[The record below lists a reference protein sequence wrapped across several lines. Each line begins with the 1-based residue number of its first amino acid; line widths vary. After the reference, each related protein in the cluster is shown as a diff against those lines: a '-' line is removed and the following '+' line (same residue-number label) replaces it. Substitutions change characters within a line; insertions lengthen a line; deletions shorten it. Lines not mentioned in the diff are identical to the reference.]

1 MYSGDC
7 SKMSEEQ
14 KEILEQQNL
23 PGQDAKQNVQVEKE
37 GSETLP
43 DDTVSNTETAPMKKH
58 RESKWKIKKFDLY
71 IIKNFLGTFAFA
83 ILLLCA
89 IVIVFDT
96 NEKLDA
102 VLTAPVSATVF
113 QYFMN
118 FLPFILSQFSPL
130 FTFISVIFF
139 TSRLADRSEII
150 AMLSSGISFKRLL
163 VPYMVSAFLIASVSY
178 LLSAYIIPP
187 ANVKRIE
194 YTNRWVKN
202 KEIVYADNI
211 QLQVKDGVM
220 AFMSRYDNTT
230 RSGYKFSLE
239 KYEGKE
245 VKSRL
250 TAENIRYD
258 SAGLWT
264 LTTWKIQNFN
274 GLKEEMTSGGN
285 LDTLLN
291 IEPRDFLISKNDEQT
306 LTSPELKQYIER
318 QKERGVANIKDF
330 EIEYERRYAMTAAAF
345 ILTIIGLS
353 LSSRKVRGGIG
364 VNIGIGLLLSFSYI
378 LFMTVTST
386 FAVNNYTSARV
397 AMWIP
402 NLIYSIIAIYLYRR
416 AAR

>member
-1 MYSGDC
+1 M
-7 SKMSEEQ
+7 
-14 KEILEQQNL
+14 
-23 PGQDAKQNVQVEKE
+23 
-37 GSETLP
+37 
-43 DDTVSNTETAPMKKH
+43 
-58 RESKWKIKKFDLY
+58 
-71 IIKNFLGTFAFA
+71 
-83 ILLLCA
+83 
-89 IVIVFDT
+89 
-96 NEKLDA
+96 
-102 VLTAPVSATVF
+102 
-113 QYFMN
+113 
-118 FLPFILSQFSPL
+118 
-130 FTFISVIFF
+130 
-139 TSRLADRSEII
+139 
-150 AMLSSGISFKRLL
+150 
-163 VPYMVSAFLIASVSY
+163 
-178 LLSAYIIPP
+178 
-187 ANVKRIE
+187 
-194 YTNRWVKN
+194 KN

-264 LTTWKIQNFN
+264 LTTWKIQNFI